1 MILTTFSV
9 QSLWPLALLVGVAVI
24 IPVLLSIFKLKIIPS
39 LVIEIIAGIVIAVI
53 PFTRDLFAERN
64 HEGLYVL
71 NSFPEGLYV
80 IGMSIMLFMS
90 GFETDFSV
98 FKRRKKDEQ
107 RHLNVVLCSI
117 VLYILTIGLSI
128 GVGYL
133 FREYIKGN
141 LIIGIAILSVFFS

>member
-64 HEGLYVL
+64 H
-71 NSFPEGLYV
+71 
-80 IGMSIMLFMS
+80 
-90 GFETDFSV
+90 
-98 FKRRKKDEQ
+98 RR
-107 RHLNVVLCSI
+107 
-117 VLYILTIGLSI
+117 IL
-128 GVGYL
+128 
-133 FREYIKGN
+133 
-141 LIIGIAILSVFFS
+141 